1 MKTAGMVIIA
11 VTVLG
16 ILSSVLQF
24 AVVRTGL
31 AGPAL
36 MVIGLLRG
44 QIGWVVWIFIGVGF
58 IALDN
63 RLGRL
68 ERRLPRP
75 PRMQN
80 VPLDD

>member
-1 MKTAGMVIIA
+1 MKMAGTVIIV

-16 ILSSVLQF
+16 MLSGVLQF
-24 AVVRTGL
+24 TVVRMGL
-31 AGPAL
+31 GGPAL
-36 MVIGLLRG
+36 MLIGLLRG

-58 IALDN
+58 IALES
-63 RLGRL
+63 RLDRL

-80 VPLDD
+80 ISPDD